1 ADRQELRRE
10 LVALADIHA
19 MDPVGQPGLLQH
31 DMDLVAVRRRPAVEV
46 DHRKAAPLLLK
57 MPATGDPGG
66 SPPPGQGTGPCG
78 ARRAGLSRR
87 QSARLPAKVKL
98 RGRTMLTQ
106 SYVHG
111 ASAAPLIGDTVG
123 SHFDKAVE
131 RWPERE
137 ALVVRHQN
145 IRWSYRDLQ
154 REVDAL
160 AAGLLAL
167 GLEPG
172 ERIGIWSHNN
182 SEWVVTQLATAKAG
196 LILVNIN
203 PAYRLAE
210 VEYALTKVGCRALIT
225 MPTFKTSDYI
235 GMLREL
241 APELDGSVPGHL
253 EARRLP
259 ALKTVI
265 RLGNELSR
273 GMFNFAQ
280 VPQLGRESERCR
292 LAELAHELQFDDPVN
307 IQFTSGTTGHP
318 KGATLT
324 HHNILNNGF
333 FIGEA
338 MRLT

>member
-1 ADRQELRRE
+1 
-10 LVALADIHA
+10 
-19 MDPVGQPGLLQH
+19 
-31 DMDLVAVRRRPAVEV
+31 
-46 DHRKAAPLLLK
+46 
-57 MPATGDPGG
+57 
-66 SPPPGQGTGPCG
+66 
-78 ARRAGLSRR
+78 
-87 QSARLPAKVKL
+87 
-98 RGRTMLTQ
+98 MLTQ

-111 ASAAPLIGDTVG
+111 ASAVPLIGDTVG

-182 SEWVVTQLATAKAG
+182 SEWVLTQLATAKAG

-210 VEYALTKVGCRALIT
+210 LDYALNKVGCRALIT
-225 MPTFKTSDYI
+225 MPAFKTSDYI

-241 APELDGSVPGHL
+241 APELDRAEPGRL
-253 EARRLP
+253 EAGRLP
-259 ALKTVI
+259 ALRTVI
-265 RLGNELSR
+265 RMGAERTAGMLNFADIAGRAGEAHRRRVAELSPR
-273 GMFNFAQ
+273 
-280 VPQLGRESERCR
+280 
-292 LAELAHELQFDDPVN
+292 LQFDDPIN

-318 KGATLT
+318 KGATLS

-338 MRLT
+338 MRLTERDRLLIPVPLYHCFGMVLGNLACLTHGAAIIYAGEAFDPLAVLETVAAERCTALHGVPTMFIAELGHPRF

>member
-1 ADRQELRRE
+1 
-10 LVALADIHA
+10 I
-19 MDPVGQPGLLQH
+19 
-31 DMDLVAVRRRPAVEV
+31 
-46 DHRKAAPLLLK
+46 
-57 MPATGDPGG
+57 
-66 SPPPGQGTGPCG
+66 G
-78 ARRAGLSRR
+78 A
-87 QSARLPAKVKL
+87 
-98 RGRTMLTQ
+98 
-106 SYVHG
+106 Y
-111 ASAAPLIGDTVG
+111 
-123 SHFDKAVE
+123 FDKAVE
-131 RWPERE
+131 RGGQRE
-137 ALVVRHQN
+137 ALVVRHQAV
-145 IRWSYRDLQ
+145 RWTYDELK
-154 REVDAL
+154 REVDRF

-167 GLEPG
+167 GLQPG
-172 ERIGIWSHNN
+172 DRVGIWSHNN

-273 GMFNFAQ
+273 GMFNFAE

-292 LAELAHELQFDDPVN
+292 LAE
-307 IQFTSGTTGHP
+307 
-318 KGATLT
+318 
-324 HHNILNNGF
+324 
-333 FIGEA
+333 
-338 MRLT
+338 